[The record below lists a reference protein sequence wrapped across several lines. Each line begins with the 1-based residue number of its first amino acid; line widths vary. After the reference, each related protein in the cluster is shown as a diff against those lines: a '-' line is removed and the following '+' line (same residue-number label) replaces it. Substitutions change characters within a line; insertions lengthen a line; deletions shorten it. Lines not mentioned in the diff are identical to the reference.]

1 MPVNIHVADPMWM
14 YEPMDSTNHGLM
26 NAYTWRIDLQAK
38 GLRSHAELIVT
49 LENIVRENPQTTL
62 IACHLA
68 NCEYKLEIL
77 GDLFQKYK
85 NLYADFSARYAET
98 ATIPRYMYQFF
109 EKYQDRLVY
118 GTDMGIG
125 SDVYAKTFRILES
138 RDEHFYEVERF
149 GYHWP
154 LYGFGL
160 SDAVLKKMTA
170 RNQSVFSSD
179 KGKGTSNRTRWKVAK
194 FLSFRFQ
201 KHILLD
207 ADHTFQKS
215 VLFGLMILLIFM

>member
-1 MPVNIHVADPMWM
+1 
-14 YEPMDSTNHGLM
+14 
-26 NAYTWRIDLQAK
+26 
-38 GLRSHAELIVT
+38 
-49 LENIVRENPQTTL
+49 
-62 IACHLA
+62 
-68 NCEYKLEIL
+68 LEIL

-125 SDVYAKTFRILES
+125 SDVYAVTFRILES
-138 RDEHFYEVERF
+138 RDEHFYEVEKF

-160 SDAVLKKMTA
+160 SDAVLKKIYSE
-170 RNQSVFSSD
+170 N
-179 KGKGTSNRTRWKVAK
+179 AK
-194 FLSFRFQ
+194 R
-201 KHILLD
+201 IL
-207 ADHTFQKS
+207 KR
-215 VLFGLMILLIFM
+215 